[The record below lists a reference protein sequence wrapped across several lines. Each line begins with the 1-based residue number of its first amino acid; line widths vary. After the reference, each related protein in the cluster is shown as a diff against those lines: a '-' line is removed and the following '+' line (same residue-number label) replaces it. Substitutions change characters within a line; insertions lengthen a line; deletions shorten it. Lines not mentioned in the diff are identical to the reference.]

1 MRPVNILAAIVL
13 NAAMIGFVAPA
24 GASASNN
31 PVAVG
36 PSWFCDSSKIGQVC
50 QTDIQTGDSVTW
62 TVQTGAGSHTVTQCT
77 DATFSNC
84 GNGFESG
91 ILSEG
96 GTFTQSFANTGS
108 FYYYCGF
115 HPLQMRGV
123 IVAAQAATP
132 TPSPSSAP
140 GSATPTASAGPT
152 RSPTTAG
159 LPSTGG
165 APSTGAG
172 ASSWEVLA
180 VALTLLMVG
189 AGGMAAAR
197 RRTG

>member
-1 MRPVNILAAIVL
+1 MRPDSVLAAIVL
-13 NAAMIGFVAPA
+13 NAAIIGFVAPA
-24 GASASNN
+24 GTSASNN

-36 PSWFCDSSKIGQVC
+36 PLWFCDSSQTGQVC
-50 QTDIQTGDSVTW
+50 QTNIQTGDSVTW

-77 DATFSNC
+77 DSTFSNC
-84 GNGFESG
+84 GSGFDSG

-96 GTFTQSFANTGS
+96 GTFTQSFANAGS

-115 HPLQMRGV
+115 HPSQMRGV

-132 TPSPSSAP
+132 TPSPSPAP

-165 APSTGAG
+165 APSSGAG

-180 VALTLLMVG
+180 VALVLLTTG
-189 AGGMAAAR
+189 AWGMTAAR